1 MTSRQRP
8 VTVAQ
13 LALTLSQRPRRTL
26 AGTGKSAA
34 VLVPLVGP
42 EDALQVLLTLRTDT
56 VPTHKGQVAFPGGG
70 VEEEDTDV
78 MATALR
84 ELREELGILPGA
96 VDVLGLSDDTFSING
111 QRVTPVVGWLETLPD
126 LTPSQREIADVFT
139 VPLRELMAPQSF
151 YDQELETPSGRI
163 RRVPFFHG
171 GKHTIWG
178 LTAWILKELFTV
190 LDGMNRG
197 ENYLD
202 NHR

>member
-8 VTVAQ
+8 MTVAQ
-13 LALTLSQRPRRTL
+13 LAAALSQRPRRVL
-26 AGTGKSAA
+26 APARKNAA

-42 EDALQVLLTLRTDT
+42 EDALQVLLTLRTDS

-70 VEEEDTDV
+70 VEDEDHDV
-78 MATALR
+78 TATALR
-84 ELREELGILPGA
+84 ELEEELGVAGQH
-96 VDVLGLSDDTFSING
+96 VDILGLGDDAISITG
-111 QRVTPVVGWLETLPD
+111 QRVTPVVGWMEGLPSM
-126 LTPSQREIADVFT
+126 TPSEREIADVFT

-151 YDQELETPSGRI
+151 YDQEVEGPSGRI

-190 LDGMNRG
+190 LDGLNRG
-197 ENYLD
+197 EHYLD

>member
-8 VTVAQ
+8 VTVAE

-26 AGTGKSAA
+26 AGKGKSAA

-84 ELREELGILPGA
+84 ELREELGIPSSA

-126 LTPSQREIADVFT
+126 LTPS
-139 VPLRELMAPQSF
+139 
-151 YDQELETPSGRI
+151 
-163 RRVPFFHG
+163 
-171 GKHTIWG
+171 
-178 LTAWILKELFTV
+178 
-190 LDGMNRG
+190 
-197 ENYLD
+197 
-202 NHR
+202 